1 MKNLLL
7 INIAFSALSV
17 SAGLRGPRPNVT
29 SSTDL
34 SVLEVDIFSVFDD
47 LATNLQHNYAT
58 DKNDSI
64 DTIINNILLLQSDD
78 TNDNSNIHI
87 RGNSPTSSASEKCSS
102 RLANILTI
110 ATLVVTVINLLVV
123 LLGSRTYIK
132 YRIPGENL
140 LYDEHSI
147 TPQSSQ
153 SRSI

>member
-7 INIAFSALSV
+7 VNFALSTLTV
-17 SAGLRGPRPNVT
+17 SAGLRGPRPNAT

-47 LATNLQHNYAT
+47 LATNLQHNYPK
-58 DKNDSI
+58 DNNDSI
-64 DTIINNILLLQSDD
+64 DTIINNILLLKSDD
-78 TNDNSNIHI
+78 TNENSNIHFK
-87 RGNSPTSSASEKCSS
+87 GHSPSSVATGKCSFA
-102 RLANILTI
+102 LVNILTI
-110 ATLVVTVINLLVV
+110 STLVVTVINLLVV
-123 LLGSRTYIK
+123 LLSSRTYIK